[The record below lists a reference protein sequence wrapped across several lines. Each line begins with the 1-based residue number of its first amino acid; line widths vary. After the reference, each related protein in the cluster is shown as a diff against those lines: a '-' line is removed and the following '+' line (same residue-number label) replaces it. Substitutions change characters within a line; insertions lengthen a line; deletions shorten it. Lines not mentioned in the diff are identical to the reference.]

1 MNKIRVMALGGLD
14 EDGKDLY
21 LIEINDDIFVIGAGF
36 KYPNKSTPGIDFII
50 ANFDYLKQN
59 KEKVKAYILPK
70 CKKNSFGALPYIIKE
85 VPAPIYCT
93 RLTSIYLDLFTKERQ
108 VNYEYQYRFINL
120 PAKMNISGHEFTFF
134 STCASMPSAFG
145 LSVRTELGNIVYSG
159 DFIVEYANN
168 KHFKLDLNTLGKISE
183 YPTLLL
189 LGESVN
195 ATKSG
200 YCSPNHKLYNHL
212 VSQFK
217 SAPGRIFVALHND
230 NLYHVDEVFRAC
242 AEFNKKICLYDE
254 TSKWIYNLRKFEDD
268 PYFNNKNIV
277 PIEDVLRYKD
287 QDLVIILSDEGER
300 IYDKI
305 SLLAN
310 GENEEKQLKLTET
323 DTFFIGCV
331 ANDNNEVIATS
342 TIDEVYKSGC
352 RVFYLTR
359 KTLGKMHAYEEDIKM
374 LLSLL
379 KPKYYL
385 PIEGYYV
392 NLLQNAKLAFD
403 MRIGLSHHNIF
414 LLDNGNSLLIDDAGV
429 RVDFNLDN
437 KVPSGE
443 VMIDGIGVGD
453 VVNEIISDRTRLSE
467 DGVAVF
473 AVGVSEKNRQVVAGP
488 DVQMRGFL
496 FLKDKEADNML
507 KDMSKMF
514 MDMVNKWLETTK
526 DFDTKK
532 IEDQIVNTIARYLLR
547 GSNRNPVVKV
557 NILKIDDA
565 LLQN

>member
-1 MNKIRVMALGGLD
+1 MNKIKVMALGGLD

-21 LIEINDDIFVIGAGF
+21 VIEIDNDIFVVGAGF
-36 KYPNKSTPGIDFII
+36 KYPTKNTPGIDFII

-59 KEKVKAYILPK
+59 KDRVKAYILPK
-70 CKKNSFGALPYIIKE
+70 GKKNCFGALPYIIKE

-93 RLTSIYLDLFTKERQ
+93 HLTGLYLDIFTKERQ
-108 VNYEYQYRFINL
+108 VKYNYDFHFVTL
-120 PAKMNISGHEFTFF
+120 PCKIDIAGHTMIFF
-134 STCASMPSAFG
+134 STCASMPSTFG
-145 LSVRTELGNIVYSG
+145 LSIKTDLGNIVYSG

-168 KHFKLDLNTLGKISE
+168 KYFKLDLNTLGKISE
-183 YPTLLL
+183 YPTCLL

-195 ATKSG
+195 ATKPG
-200 YCSPNHKLYNHL
+200 YCSPNHKIYNHL
-212 VSQFK
+212 VRNFK
-217 SAPGRIFVALHND
+217 SAPGRIFVALASD
-230 NLYHVDEVFRAC
+230 NLYHFDEVFRAC
-242 AEFNKKICLYDE
+242 AEFNKKVCLYDE
-254 TSKWIYNLRKFEDD
+254 TSKWIYNLKKFEKE

-277 PIEDVLRYKD
+277 EIEDILRCKE

-310 GENEEKQLKLTET
+310 GENEEKQLRINEN
-323 DTFFIGCV
+323 DTFFIGV
-331 ANDNNEVIATS
+331 VPNDNNEVIATS

-352 RVFYLTR
+352 HVYYLTR

-379 KPKYYL
+379 KPKYYC

-392 NLLQNAKLAFD
+392 NLLENAKLAFE
-403 MRIGLSHHNIF
+403 MRIGLTHRNIF
-414 LLDNGNSLLIDDAGV
+414 LLDNGNSLYIDENGAS
-429 RVDFNLDN
+429 VDFNTDG
-437 KVPSGE
+437 KVPCGE

-453 VVNEIISDRTRLSE
+453 VVNEIINERTRLSE

-473 AVGVSEKNRQVVAGP
+473 GVAVSKKERKIIAGP

-496 FLKDKEADNML
+496 FLKDKEADIML
-507 KDMSKMF
+507 KEMSKMF
-514 MDMVNKWLETTK
+514 VDMVTKWVETTK

-532 IEDQIVNTIARYLLR
+532 IEEQITITIAKYLLR
-547 GSNRNPVVKV
+547 GSNRNPVVKP
-557 NILKIDDA
+557 NIIVID
-565 LLQN
+565 